1 MTIER
6 SVRLIAGAFVLIS
19 LALGHWV
26 SPYWYLFTA
35 FVGLNLFQSAFTN
48 WCPMMTFLRKLG
60 VEVVEGAV
68 AIVECGADGSA
79 AGEEAGRRADGLGR
93 GVRLPWAQWCQ
104 FGGEFDDGV
113 GGRQAEGFHSME
125 DARYGG
131 QNQGESCDGECG
143 AGGEGAHVSS
153 GGRTPVL
160 RPASTPA
167 YLHSGWAAWE
177 AAAGLGP
184 APQGFPS

>member
-1 MTIER
+1 MFIPGPGFADQAEAL
-6 SVRLIAGAFVLIS
+6 VRIAEALLQELAGVAGDGQRRA
-19 LALGHWV
+19 ALGA
-26 SPYWYLFTA
+26 P
-35 FVGLNLFQSAFTN
+35 Q
-48 WCPMMTFLRKLG
+48 RG

-93 GVRLPWAQWCQ
+93 GVRLPWAQWRQ
-104 FGGEFDDGV
+104 FGGEFDDGG
-113 GGRQAEGFHSME
+113 GGRQTGRFHSME

-131 QNQGESCDGECG
+131 QNQRESCDGEG
-143 AGGEGAHVSS
+143 RAGGEVAHVSS
-153 GGRTPVL
+153 WGRTPVL

>member
-1 MTIER
+1 MFIPGPGFADQGEAVAR
-6 SVRLIAGAFVLIS
+6 IAEALLQELAGVAGDEVSGSGGIAVMQDAGDGQGRAAFGA
-19 LALGHWV
+19 
-26 SPYWYLFTA
+26 P
-35 FVGLNLFQSAFTN
+35 Q
-48 WCPMMTFLRKLG
+48 RG

-68 AIVECGADGSA
+68 AVVERGPDGSA

-93 GVRLPWAQWCQ
+93 SMRLPWAQWRQ
-104 FGGEFDDGV
+104 FGGEFDDGG

-153 GGRTPVL
+153 
-160 RPASTPA
+160 
-167 YLHSGWAAWE
+167 W
-177 AAAGLGP
+177 AGLQSCGRRP
-184 APQGFPS
+184 RRPI